1 MGYLGEMVMFG
12 KAVWFFVLCLFVA
25 PPATAH
31 EPIVKS
37 MSFEACLQ
45 VIMNTAT
52 ELGTAPVNIVETSI
66 LRMVK
71 FVTQDGYVLVACS
84 RPDHRMVVL
93 KRQIQ

>member
-1 MGYLGEMVMFG
+1 MF
-12 KAVWFFVLCLFVA
+12 KKTLSFVFLCLFVV
-25 PPATAH
+25 PTAAAD
-31 EPIVKS
+31 EPIVTS
-37 MSFEACLQ
+37 MSFEACLK

-93 KRQIQ
+93 KRQTQ